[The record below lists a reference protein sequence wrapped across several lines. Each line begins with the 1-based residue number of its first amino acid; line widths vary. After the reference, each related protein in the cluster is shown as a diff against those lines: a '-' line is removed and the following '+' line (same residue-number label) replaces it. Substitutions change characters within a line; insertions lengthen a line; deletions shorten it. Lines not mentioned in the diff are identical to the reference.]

1 MKVFEILSEPLLVH
15 KVCPKKEFKERVIE
29 VLKTVGLDES
39 DLKRYPHEFSGGQ
52 RQRIAIA
59 RALILR
65 PVFIVADEPISALD
79 VSIQAQIL
87 NLLKDLKDNLN
98 LTYLFISH
106 DLNVVRYL
114 CDRVVILFRGEVV
127 EEGDIEE
134 VFNNPK
140 HPYTKTLLRAIPV
153 I

>member
-1 MKVFEILSEPLLVH
+1 
-15 KVCPKKEFKERVIE
+15 
-29 VLKTVGLDES
+29 
-39 DLKRYPHEFSGGQ
+39 
-52 RQRIAIA
+52 
-59 RALILR
+59 
-65 PVFIVADEPISALD
+65 VADEPISALD

-114 CDRVVILFRGEVV
+114 CDRVVILFKGEVV